1 MATNKQIIEFQ
12 GKGIAKLKTQYAEL
26 EKRTRSLEGAT
37 NKGSKSLGGMVA
49 ALGLTTGAL
58 YGTMRAFSGVI
69 SVGRNFEKQIS
80 NLSAI
85 TGATGEELKALEQN
99 ARQLGSTTVFTASE
113 VAQLSVEFGKLGFT
127 SKEIQGVTKDTLA
140 LAAASGTELGQA
152 AMIAGQT
159 VRAFG
164 RDV

>member
-1 MATNKQIIEFQ
+1 
-12 GKGIAKLKTQYAEL
+12 
-26 EKRTRSLEGAT
+26 
-37 NKGSKSLGGMVA
+37 MVA

-127 SKEIQGVTKDTLA
+127 SKEIQGVTKIHL
-140 LAAASGTELGQA
+140 L
-152 AMIAGQT
+152 
-159 VRAFG
+159 
-164 RDV
+164 